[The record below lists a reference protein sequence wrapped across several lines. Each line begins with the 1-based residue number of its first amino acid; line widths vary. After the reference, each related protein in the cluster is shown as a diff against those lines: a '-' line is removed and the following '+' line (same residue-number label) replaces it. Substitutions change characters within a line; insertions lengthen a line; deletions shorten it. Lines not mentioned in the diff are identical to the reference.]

1 MSMLAGYGAF
11 VDVVRLVLLYLAIAV
26 AAICLFDWALRTR
39 RISPFNRF
47 ARFFRARIDPMM
59 APVERVV
66 LRSGGLPTHAPLWS
80 LAAVIVGGI
89 LLIALLQLIE
99 GVLIQLARGITE
111 PGHQLPWILLSWV
124 FSLLKVA
131 LLVRVLTS
139 WFPIS
144 PYSKWVRWSYV
155 LTEWMIA
162 PLRKI
167 VPRIG
172 MIDITPI
179 VAWLLLT
186 LLEGLIIG

>member
-1 MSMLAGYGAF
+1 MSSMLAGYEAF
-11 VDVVRLVLLYLAIAV
+11 VDVVRVVLLYVAIAI
-26 AAICLFDWALRTR
+26 AAICLFDWGVRTR
-39 RISPFNRF
+39 RISPFNRV

-66 LRSGGLPTHAPLWS
+66 VRSGGLPTHAPWWS

-89 LLIALLQLIE
+89 LLITLLGLIR
-99 GVLIQLARGITE
+99 GVLAQVALGVAE
-111 PGHQLPWILLSWV
+111 PAQLPSILLSWV
-124 FSLLKVA
+124 FTVLKVA

-167 VPRIG
+167 VPKIG

-179 VAWLLLT
+179 VAWLALS
-186 LLEGLIIG
+186 LLEGLILG

>member
-1 MSMLAGYGAF
+1 MSSTLAGYEAF
-11 VDVVRLVLLYLAIAV
+11 VNVVRLVLLYLAIAI
-26 AAICLFDWALRTR
+26 AAICLFDWGVRTR
-39 RISPFNRF
+39 RISPFNRV

-59 APVERVV
+59 APVEQVV

-99 GVLIQLARGITE
+99 GVLIQLARGVTE
-111 PGHQLPWILLSWV
+111 PGQLPWILLSWV

-155 LTEWMIA
+155 LTEWMIV

-179 VAWLLLT
+179 VAWFLLS

>member
-1 MSMLAGYGAF
+1 MSMLARYEAF

-26 AAICLFDWALRTR
+26 AAICLVDWALRTR
-39 RISPFNRF
+39 RISPFNRV

-89 LLIALLQLIE
+89 LLIALLQLVE

-111 PGHQLPWILLSWV
+111 PGQLPWILLSWV

>member
-1 MSMLAGYGAF
+1 MNMLAGYETF
-11 VDVVRLVLLYLAIAV
+11 VGVVRVVLFYLAIAI
-26 AAICLFDWALRTR
+26 AAICLFDWAVRTR
-39 RISPFNRF
+39 RISPFNRV

-66 LRSGGLPTHAPLWS
+66 VRSGGLPTHAPWWS

-89 LLIALLQLIE
+89 LLIALLQLVE
-99 GVLIQLARGITE
+99 GVLIQVARGITE
-111 PGHQLPWILLSWV
+111 PGQLPWILLSWV

-139 WFPIS
+139 WFPVS

-179 VAWLLLT
+179 VAWFLLSLI
-186 LLEGLIIG
+186 EGLIIG